1 MGQLAC
7 IETDDVDTG
16 GCFRIRKRLTARTLN
31 SEVLPA
37 FCNPIMVMSISV
49 ALYGVSGHQPG
60 HVIVA
65 RDLAFSWAQAEQLA
79 EYQIA
84 HQAGI
89 RAMAFDMVRKGQ
101 VGIPE
106 QAEQPVVDATEEV
119 RHGGCQGDF

>member
-1 MGQLAC
+1 
-7 IETDDVDTG
+7 
-16 GCFRIRKRLTARTLN
+16 
-31 SEVLPA
+31 
-37 FCNPIMVMSISV
+37 MVMSISV

-106 QAEQPVVDATEEV
+106 QAEQPVVEAELCRPNESPEWFTLQHSDGAAAACDFGQ
-119 RHGGCQGDF
+119 RARQGWPIGLV